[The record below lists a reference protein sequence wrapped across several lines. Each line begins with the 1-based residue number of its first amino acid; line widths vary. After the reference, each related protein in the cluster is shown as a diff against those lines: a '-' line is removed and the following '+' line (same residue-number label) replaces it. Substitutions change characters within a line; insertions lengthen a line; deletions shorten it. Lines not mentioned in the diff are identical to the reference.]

1 MRSST
6 PRVAFFTD
14 SYAEANGVARL
25 SRELE
30 RYAAAHGAPLL
41 CVYGGEASSLTTQ
54 GSVTQCQ
61 LRRSRASVRLESDL
75 TFDPVFWRHYR
86 RAERAVRAFAPDILH
101 ITGPSDVGQL
111 GALLGHRLSIPMV
124 GSWHTNV
131 HQYAALRA
139 SRWPTH
145 PTAAGATGRSSFRGG
160 RPSRPFCVFS
170 GSASWTTGW

>member
-139 SRWPTH
+139 SRWQI
-145 PTAAGATGRSSFRGG
+145 GR
-160 RPSRPFCVFS
+160 
-170 GSASWTTGW
+170 ASCRERV